1 MINDDQALIPRPSPL
16 VDPAQLAEGAADAIR
31 EILAAGASLNTDR
44 SYRSAL
50 RYWAAWYLGRY
61 GQPIRL
67 PAPEAVVLQFVV
79 DHLARPRPDGGWR
92 HELPPVLDAALVA
105 TGAKAALGPWKRAT
119 IEHRLSVLAG
129 VHRVRDLANP
139 CEAPAVRQLLKR
151 ARRAAAQR
159 GESPTKKAALTRE
172 PLEAMLA
179 TCDDSLEGLRD
190 RALLLFGFASG
201 GRRRSEIAA
210 AQAEQLRRVGA
221 QAFAFHLGISKTDQS
236 GTASSS
242 GGAKPLVGRAAAAV
256 AAWLAA
262 AGIHE
267 GALFRRLWGPRVGPS
282 LSPAAVGAIVQR
294 RARLAGLGDDVG
306 GHSLRS
312 GFITEAGRQH
322 VPLAEVMA
330 LSGHR
335 SVASVM
341 GYHRTGAL
349 TESVGARLLD
359 DVDAPLSGPG
369 ETAS

>member
-1 MINDDQALIPRPSPL
+1 MKNDPSALIPRPQPL
-16 VDPAQLAEGAADAIR
+16 LDPARLADGAAAAIR
-31 EILAAGASLNTDR
+31 EILAAGASVNTAR
-44 SYRSAL
+44 SYRTAL

-61 GQPIRL
+61 GRPIAL
-67 PAPEAVVLQFVV
+67 PVPEAVVLQFVV
-79 DHLARPRPDGGWR
+79 DHLARARPDGAFH
-92 HELPPVLDAALVA
+92 HELPAALDAALVA
-105 TGAKAALGPWKRAT
+105 AGAKATTGPWKRT
-119 IEHRLSVLAG
+119 TVEHRLSVLAG
-129 VHRVRDLANP
+129 IHRQHDQPNP
-139 CEAPAVRQLLKR
+139 CETPGVRQLLKS
-151 ARRAAAQR
+151 ARRAGAQR
-159 GESPTKKAALTRE
+159 GEAPTKKAALTRE

-210 AQAEQLRRVGA
+210 AQFAQLRPIGPG
-221 QAFAFHLGISKTDQS
+221 AFAFYLGASKTDQS
-236 GTASSS
+236 GVASSA
-242 GGAKPLVGRAAAAV
+242 GGAKPIVGRAAAAL
-256 AAWLAA
+256 AAWLDTARVTD
-262 AGIHE
+262 GP
-267 GALFRRLWGPRVGPS
+267 LFRRLWGPRVGPG
-282 LSPAAVGAIVQR
+282 LSPSAVGAIVQR

-349 TESVGARLLD
+349 AESAGARLLD
-359 DVDAPLSGPG
+359 DEQAAVAKV
-369 ETAS
+369 